1 MRKRSFGRLARGATA
16 LTAAV
21 ALAILVAATPSSAQ
35 TGPTLEGTVLL
46 LDGGDVVV
54 DLGKARGIG
63 DGDVVEL
70 WRPIKVKH
78 PVTGRLITD
87 RFKIGEL
94 KITQARDVLSLA
106 RPSGALLRPVET
118 GDVVTIAGRAPAVV
132 ATVAT
137 IATPIPRPTATPK
150 PTATGKPTATTAA
163 TAPAATGTGVVTWG
177 KEPCKET
184 KDEDEDAVELSVL
197 FDNLSGASPDTR
209 ILRYETWAKA
219 HPKSRFARVLLEEA
233 SALRVTGEPRVE
245 KKADT
250 IEVLSASAPTE
261 LLKGRPASIGLE
273 LVGPVSGAVFYAA
286 LDDEPA
292 FQPITMSTAGPRY
305 WVATIPEARVA
316 GTRLRWFVQGVLPS
330 GKTVALV
337 GDPATPREVKIV
349 EATNPSTPKPHD
361 ATAAIW
367 MDYADYNRLKNND
380 RALQVEA
387 HFGMRIDDVGLRAV
401 RSGLGVYRGNGGSV
415 DDLDIQHIASREV
428 GLTYGFLEAEWGLS
442 HFWGLI
448 TRAVVGLGEN
458 GLDGGGQVF
467 VRLGNDKA
475 TNLMIGGEFL
485 GGIGLRGITQIEL
498 NMFPRFPIMVRT
510 EVTNQPAG
518 VSQSS
523 TELSGQKD
531 PVTGKLPSGAAA
543 DVGVRA
549 IVQFGFRQTKNF
561 AWYLRGSYQG
571 RNIIHSGPGAGM
583 GVTFSW

>member
-54 DLGKARGIG
+54 DLGKARGVG

-78 PVTGRLITD
+78 PVTGKLITD

-94 KITQARDVLSLA
+94 RITQARDVLSLA
-106 RPSGALLRPVET
+106 RPSGALLRPVES

-132 ATVAT
+132 TTVAT
-137 IATPIPRPTATPK
+137 IPTPIAK
-150 PTATGKPTATTAA
+150 PTATAKPAATNVATTA
-163 TAPAATGTGVVTWG
+163 TAPASTGTGVVTWG

-184 KDEDEDAVELSVL
+184 RAEDEDAVELSVL

-209 ILRYETWAKA
+209 VLRYEAWARA
-219 HPKSRFARVLLEEA
+219 HPKSRFARVVLEEA
-233 SALRVTGEPRVE
+233 SALRETGEPRVE

-250 IEVLSASAPTE
+250 IELLSASAPSE

-286 LDDEPA
+286 VDDEPA

-305 WVATIPEARVA
+305 WVVTIPEARVA

-330 GKTVALV
+330 GKTVAIV
-337 GDPATPREVKIV
+337 GDPASPREAKIV

-387 HFGMRIDDVGLRAV
+387 HFGMRIDDIGLRAV
-401 RSGLGVYRGNGGSV
+401 RSGLGVFRGNGGSV

-428 GLTYGFLEAEWGLS
+428 GLTYGFLEAEFGLT

-448 TRAVVGLGEN
+448 ARAVVGLGET
-458 GLDGGGQVF
+458 GLDGGGQLF

-475 TNLMIGGEFL
+475 TNLLIGGEFL
-485 GGIGLRGITQIEL
+485 GGVGLRGITQIEL

-518 VSQSS
+518 VSPSKS
-523 TELSGQKD
+523 DLDAQKSKD
-531 PVTGKLPSGAAA
+531 GLVHSDSAA

>member
-1 MRKRSFGRLARGATA
+1 MRNRSFGRLARGATA

-21 ALAILVAATPSSAQ
+21 AIALLVATTPSSAQ
-35 TGPTLEGTVLL
+35 TTPTLEGTVLL

-54 DLGKARGIG
+54 DLGKARGVG

-94 KITQARDVLSLA
+94 RVTQARDVLSLA
-106 RPSGALLRPVET
+106 RPNGALLRPVEP
-118 GDVVTIAGRAPAVV
+118 GDVVTIAGTAPAVV

-137 IATPIPRPTATPK
+137 IPTPVPK
-150 PTATGKPTATTAA
+150 PTATAKPTTTSTA
-163 TAPAATGTGVVTWG
+163 TAPASTGTGVVAWG
-177 KEPCKET
+177 KEPCKEP
-184 KDEDEDAVELSVL
+184 KAEDEDAVELSVL

-209 ILRYETWAKA
+209 VLRYEAWAKA
-219 HPKSRFARVLLEEA
+219 HPKSRFARVVLEEA
-233 SALRVTGEPRVE
+233 SALRETGEPRVE

-250 IEVLSASAPTE
+250 IEVLSASAPSE
-261 LLKGRPASIGLE
+261 LLKGRPASIGFE

-286 LDDEPA
+286 LDDEAA
-292 FQPITMSTAGPRY
+292 FQPVTMTPAGPRY
-305 WVATIPEARVA
+305 WVATLPESRVNGA
-316 GTRLRWFVQGVLPS
+316 RLRWFVQGVLPT
-330 GKTVALV
+330 GKTVSVVA
-337 GDPATPREVKIV
+337 DPVAPRETKIV
-349 EATNPSTPKPHD
+349 EATSPSTPKPHES
-361 ATAAIW
+361 TAALW
-367 MDYADYNRLKNND
+367 MDYADYNRFHSNTNGGD
-380 RALQVEA
+380 HALQVEGY
-387 HFGMRIDDVGLRAV
+387 FGMRIEDVGLRAV
-401 RSGLGVYRGNGGSV
+401 RSGLGVYRGYGGSV
-415 DDLDIQHIASREV
+415 DDLDTLHVASRQV
-428 GLTYGFLEAEWGLS
+428 GLTYGFLEAEWGLT
-442 HFWGLI
+442 HFWGLV

-523 TELSGQKD
+523 SELAGQKD

>member
-54 DLGKARGIG
+54 DLGKARGVG

-94 KITQARDVLSLA
+94 RITQARDVLSLA
-106 RPSGALLRPVET
+106 RPSGALLRPVEA
-118 GDVVTIAGRAPAVV
+118 GDVVTIAGRGP

-137 IATPIPRPTATPK
+137 VTPAATIPTPITK
-150 PTATGKPTATTAA
+150 PTTTAKPTTTGVATTATTAA
-163 TAPAATGTGVVTWG
+163 PTGTGVVAWG
-177 KEPCKET
+177 KEPCKEP
-184 KDEDEDAVELSVL
+184 KEEDPDATELSIL
-197 FDNLSGASPDTR
+197 FENLSGASPDTR
-209 ILRYETWAKA
+209 ILRYEAWAKA

-233 SALRVTGEPRVE
+233 SALRETAEPRVE

-273 LVGPVSGAVFYAA
+273 LVGPVAGAVFYAA

-305 WVATIPEARVA
+305 WVATIPEARVTGA
-316 GTRLRWFVQGVLPS
+316 RLRWFVQGVLPS
-330 GKTVALV
+330 GKTVAIV
-337 GDPATPREVKIV
+337 GDPAAPREVKIV
-349 EATNPSTPKPHD
+349 EATSPSTPKPHE

-387 HFGMRIDDVGLRAV
+387 HFGMRIDDIGLRAV
-401 RSGLGVYRGNGGSV
+401 RSGLGVFRGQGGSV

-428 GLTYGFLEAEWGLS
+428 GLTYGFLEAEWGLT
-442 HFWGLI
+442 HFWGLV
-448 TRAVVGLGEN
+448 TRAVVGLGQT

-475 TNLMIGGEFL
+475 TNLLIGGEFL

-518 VSQSS
+518 VSPSKS
-523 TELSGQKD
+523 DLDAQKNKD
-531 PVTGKLPSGAAA
+531 GLVHSDSAA